1 MINLIENVI
10 VTSTSN
16 MYQMASVGSVL
27 GWCLFGAAALAAIG
41 YYKKIQDVKQGNSTE
56 NPSKPTATFKENINM
71 AAAQKA
77 FLTNLHKFVPLLN
90 DSKIDSNKWSDAV
103 IDINDD
109 DLMALWYKMVNRPD
123 LWVNQMASWGLKQER
138 CEAFTAMD
146 KHIQLY
152 ATANGTEITLGQ
164 KYIVKS
170 PCWLLTSQDENGRV
184 IKKVV
189 KKGIV
194 EPA

>member
-1 MINLIENVI
+1 MINLFEIIIGTSACNV
-10 VTSTSN
+10 
-16 MYQMASVGSVL
+16 YQMASVGGVL
-27 GWCLFGAAALAAIG
+27 GWCLFGVAALAAIG
-41 YYKKIQDVKQGNSTE
+41 YYKKMQDAKQENPTE
-56 NPSKPTATFKENINM
+56 NPSKPTATFKENIDM
-71 AAAQKA
+71 VAAQKA
-77 FLTNLHKFVPLLN
+77 FLTNLNKFVPLL
-90 DSKIDSNKWSDAV
+90 DGSKIDLKKWSDVV

-152 ATANGTEITLGQ
+152 ATTNGVEITLGQ
-164 KYIVKS
+164 KYIVKT

-194 EPA
+194 ELS

>member
-1 MINLIENVI
+1 MTNLFENLI
-10 VTSTSN
+10 VTSSSDI
-16 MYQMASVGSVL
+16 YQRVGSVL

-41 YYKKIQDVKQGNSTE
+41 YYKKMQDVKQENQTE

-71 AAAQKA
+71 VAAQKA
-77 FLTNLHKFVPLLN
+77 FLTNLNKFVPLLN
-90 DSKIDSNKWSDAV
+90 GSKIDLSKWSDVV
-103 IDINDD
+103 IDTNDE

-138 CEAFTAMD
+138 CEAFTAMN

-152 ATANGTEITLGQ
+152 ATTNGVEITLGQ
-164 KYIVKS
+164 KYIVKT

-184 IKKVV
+184 TKKVV

-194 EPA
+194 ELA

>member
-1 MINLIENVI
+1 MTNLFENLI
-10 VTSTSN
+10 VTSSSDI
-16 MYQMASVGSVL
+16 YQIAGVGSVL

-41 YYKKIQDVKQGNSTE
+41 YYKKMQDAKQENPTE

-71 AAAQKA
+71 VAAQKA
-77 FLTNLHKFVPLLN
+77 FLTNLNKFVPLL
-90 DSKIDSNKWSDAV
+90 DGSKIDPSKWSDVV
-103 IDINDD
+103 IDINDE

-184 IKKVV
+184 VKKVV

>member
-27 GWCLFGAAALAAIG
+27 GWCFFGAAALAAIG
-41 YYKKIQDVKQGNSTE
+41 YYKKKQDVKQGNPTE

-77 FLTNLHKFVPLLN
+77 FFTNLNKFVPLLN
-90 DSKIDSNKWSDAV
+90 GSKIDLDKWSDAV
-103 IDINDD
+103 IDTNDE
-109 DLMALWYKMVNRPD
+109 DLTALWYKMVNRPD
-123 LWVNQMASWGLKQER
+123 LWINQMASWGLKQER
-138 CEAFTAMD
+138 CESFTAMD
-146 KHIQLY
+146 KHIRLY
-152 ATANGTEITLGQ
+152 ATVNGAEITLGQ

-194 EPA
+194 EPV